1 MPIIFSQQDGR
12 LAVFYPSDNSPE
24 TYQREFERI
33 AADGNDPEI
42 VDWTDIP
49 ASREFRDAWKKG
61 VGKVD
66 IDMATARTIHMDR
79 IRKAR
84 DKALKERD
92 VKYLLADESGD
103 SARKAVVAAQKQY
116 LRDIPQNFDL
126 ESCQTPEELS
136 AAWPPGLDR

>member
-12 LAVFYPSDNSPE
+12 MAVFYPSDISHE
-24 TYQREFERI
+24 TYQREFDRI
-33 AADGNDPEI
+33 ASEGYAPEI
-42 VDWTDIP
+42 VERTAIP
-49 ASREFRDAWKKG
+49 ASREFRNAWKKG
-61 VGKVD
+61 EGKVD

-84 DKALKERD
+84 DKALKVQD
-92 VKYLLADESGD
+92 VKYLLADEGGD
-103 SARKAVVAAQKQY
+103 MTRKAEVAAQKQY